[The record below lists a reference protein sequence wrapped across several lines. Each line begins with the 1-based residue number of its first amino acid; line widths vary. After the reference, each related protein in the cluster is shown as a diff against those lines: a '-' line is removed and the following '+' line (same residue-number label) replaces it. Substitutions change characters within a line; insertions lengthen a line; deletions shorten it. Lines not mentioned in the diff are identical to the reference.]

1 MRLLRVAGYGCVLPL
16 LLFSQENQKDRD
28 KAQISRIHALEKN
41 GTGSLTELSGFLKDP
56 DRPVRVE
63 AVNAIV
69 RVGSTASLDPL
80 AFATHDMDPEVR
92 VRATDGIVNVYVPGY
107 VANSGL
113 SGYFTR
119 GLRQVKSFFSTRNDK
134 VIDDDVKVREDIGPA
149 IAEEVNFRD
158 DMAAR
163 SNAAL
168 AAGILRL
175 RVAVPALVEALHAK
189 DNDLIFESLVAL
201 QKIHDP
207 SAGGGVGFLVRDLDE
222 RTQVTALETVGVLH
236 STQAAADVRYA
247 LGNARDLKVKR
258 AALSAL
264 AMLALPEDRTIFRQY
279 VLNGDPTLRA
289 AALEGLGRLREPEDT
304 PTLQTSYDEANA
316 DWRIHLAAA
325 FALVN
330 EGNVSTEEFS
340 PLLYL
345 VENLNS
351 RQRADAAD
359 VYLKELIHREEV
371 RKNIVKTL
379 DEATKAQKLA
389 LCWIFGESHSDDL
402 SPALKKLATDSDGE
416 IETAAKR
423 AEHVLET
430 RRD

>member
-1 MRLLRVAGYGCVLPL
+1 MRLFRVLGCGCVLPL
-16 LLFSQENQKDRD
+16 FLLSQQTQKDRD
-28 KAQISRIHALEKN
+28 KAQIDRIHALEKN
-41 GTGSLTELSGFLKDP
+41 GTSGLSDLKGFLKDP

-80 AFATHDMDPEVR
+80 ISATHDTDPEVR

-107 VANSGL
+107 VASSGL

-119 GLRQVKSFFSTRNDK
+119 GVRQVKSFFSSRNDK
-134 VIDDDVKVREDIGPA
+134 VIDDDVKVREDVGPA
-149 IAEEVNFRD
+149 IAEEVNFGD
-158 DMAAR
+158 EMAPR

-175 RVAVPALVEALHAK
+175 RAAMPALLQALHAK

-207 SAGGGVGFLVRDLDE
+207 SAGEGVGFLVRDLDE
-222 RTQVTALETVGVLH
+222 RTQVTALETVGVLR
-236 STQAAADVRYA
+236 STQAAPDVRYA
-247 LGNARDLKVKR
+247 VENARNVKIKR

-264 AMLALPEDRTIFRQY
+264 AMLALPDDRTIFRQY
-279 VLNGDPTLRA
+279 AINSDAGLRA

-325 FALVN
+325 FALVT
-330 EGNVSTEEFS
+330 EGNVSTDEFS
-340 PLLYL
+340 PLRYL

-351 RQRADAAD
+351 RQRADAANA
-359 VYLKELIHREEV
+359 YLKELIHREEV

-389 LCWIFGESHSDDL
+389 LCWIFGESHSDDIM
-402 SPALKKLATDSDGE
+402 PALQQLASDSDGE
-416 IETAAKR
+416 VETAAKR
-423 AEHVLET
+423 AEHVVKS
-430 RRD
+430 RRE

>member
-1 MRLLRVAGYGCVLPL
+1 MGFLRVVGYGCLLPL
-16 LLFSQENQKDRD
+16 LLFSQESQKDRD

-41 GTGSLTELSGFLKDP
+41 GTNGLADLSSFLKDP

-80 AFATHDMDPEVR
+80 LSATRDTDQEVR

-113 SGYFTR
+113 SGYVTR

-134 VIDDDVKVREDIGPA
+134 VIDDDVKVRGDVGPA
-149 IAEEVNFRD
+149 VAEEVNFGNE
-158 DMAAR
+158 MTPR

-175 RVAVPALVEALHAK
+175 QVAVPALVQALHAK

-207 SAGGGVGFLVRDLDE
+207 SAGEGVGFLVRDLDE

-236 STQAAADVRYA
+236 GVEAASDVRYA
-247 LGNARDLKVKR
+247 LQNARNPKIKR

-264 AMLALPEDRTIFRQY
+264 AMLAVPEDRTIFRQY
-279 VLNGDPTLRA
+279 VMNGDPALRA
-289 AALEGLGRLREPEDT
+289 AALEGFGRLREPEDM

-316 DWRIHLAAA
+316 DWRVHLAAA

-330 EGNVSTEEFS
+330 EGNVSMEEFS
-340 PLLYL
+340 PLPYL

-351 RQRADAAD
+351 RQRADTAD
-359 VYLKELIHREEV
+359 AYLKELIHHEDV
-371 RKNIVKTL
+371 RKNIVNTL
-379 DEATKAQKLA
+379 DEATKAQKLS
-389 LCWIFGESHSDDL
+389 LCWIFGQSHSDDL
-402 SPALKKLATDSDGE
+402 LPALKRLASDSDGE

-430 RRD
+430 RRE

>member
-1 MRLLRVAGYGCVLPL
+1 MRSLWVVGYGCVLPL
-16 LLFSQENQKDRD
+16 LLFSQASQKDRD
-28 KAQISRIHALEKN
+28 KAQISRIHELEKN
-41 GTGSLTELSGFLKDP
+41 GTGGLVELSGFLKDP
-56 DRPVRVE
+56 DRPVRVA

-69 RVGSTASLDPL
+69 DVGSTASLDPL
-80 AFATHDMDPEVR
+80 LAATHDSDAEVR

-107 VANSGL
+107 VANTGL

-119 GLRQVKSFFSTRNDK
+119 GLHQVKLFFSERNDK
-134 VIDDDVKVREDIGPA
+134 VIDDDVKVRDGVGPA
-149 IAEEVNFRD
+149 LAQEVNFGNE
-158 DMAAR
+158 MTPR

-175 RVAVPALVEALHAK
+175 EPAVPALEQALHSK

-207 SAGGGVGFLVRDLDE
+207 SAGESVGFLVRDLDE

-236 STQAAADVRYA
+236 GVPAASDVRYA
-247 LGNARDLKVKR
+247 LNNARNAKIRR

-264 AMLALPEDRTIFRQY
+264 AMLAVPEDRTVFRQY
-279 VLNGDPTLRA
+279 VMNSDPALRA
-289 AALEGLGRLREPEDT
+289 AALEGLGRLREPEDM
-304 PTLQTSYDEANA
+304 PALQTSYDEASA

-340 PLLYL
+340 PLPYL

-351 RQRADAAD
+351 RQRADTANA
-359 VYLKELIHREEV
+359 YLKELIHHDDV
-371 RKNIVKTL
+371 RKNIVNTMA
-379 DEATKAQKLA
+379 DATKAQKLA
-389 LCWIFGESHSDDL
+389 LCWIFGQSHASDL
-402 SPALKKLATDSDGE
+402 MPALQKLAGDADGE
-416 IETAAKR
+416 VETAAKR